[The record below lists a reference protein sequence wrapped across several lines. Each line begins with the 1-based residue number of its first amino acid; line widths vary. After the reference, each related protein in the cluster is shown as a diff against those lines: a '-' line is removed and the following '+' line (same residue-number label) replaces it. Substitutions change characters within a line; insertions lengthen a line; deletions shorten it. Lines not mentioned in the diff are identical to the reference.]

1 MAEPADIEDD
11 EDEEECPKCP
21 PVGAPAWMAT
31 FADMA
36 TLLMAF
42 FVLILS
48 FAEFNTPKFKMISG
62 SLKNAFGVQKT
73 VPVVEQPKGTTV
85 ISLEFS
91 PSPSPS
97 VTQEMTQET
106 TELQKPEIEV
116 DSKKED
122 SVDGDRQDDFGQN
135 QGTGQ
140 AGDMQG
146 ERTAAQMDAAELGAA
161 LQSAIQDGDVS
172 VEMLG
177 ENVVINF
184 PSPDDT
190 EKDLPSLLEETLA
203 ALAEARNA
211 SGQAESEILLG
222 GLEQQLKELSMAAN
236 AEGQG
241 PGPSAITQE
250 QEVREQAVMANA
262 TLTENQLAVAL
273 QDEIEQGLVT
283 VERRDGSVFVT
294 VGSGGA
300 FPSGSADLT
309 GAASDILSRVAFAS
323 MTSNSEVTVTGHT
336 DNVQISDGALYRDN
350 WDLAAARAASVVQSM
365 QSTGLVPAGKLK
377 AVSLGETKPVADN
390 DTAEGREKNR
400 RIEIEISF

>member
-1 MAEPADIEDD
+1 MAEALEVEDD
-11 EDEEECPKCP
+11 EEEECPKCP

-62 SLKNAFGVQKT
+62 SLKNAFGVQKV

-97 VTQEMTQET
+97 VTQEMTQQT
-106 TELQKPEIEV
+106 TEMQKPEIEI

-122 SVDGDRQDDFGQN
+122 SVDGNQQDNLGQD
-135 QGTGQ
+135 QGSGQ
-140 AGDMQG
+140 AGDTDG
-146 ERTAAQMDAAELGAA
+146 TLTAAQMDAAELGAA
-161 LQSAIQDGDVS
+161 LQAAIQDGDVS
-172 VEMLG
+172 VEMIG

-184 PSPDDT
+184 PSPDET
-190 EKDLPSLLEETLA
+190 QKDLPSLLEETLA

-211 SGQAESEILLG
+211 SGQADSEILLG
-222 GLEQQLKELSMAAN
+222 GLEQQLKQLAMAVTADSQGFGPSEKNEQEEILDQAVLAN
-236 AEGQG
+236 A
-241 PGPSAITQE
+241 
-250 QEVREQAVMANA
+250 N
-262 TLTENQLAVAL
+262 LTEMQLAVAL
-273 QDEIEQGLVT
+273 QDEIAQGLVT

-309 GAASDILSRVAFAS
+309 GAARDILSRVAYAS
-323 MTSNSEVTVTGHT
+323 MTGDSEVTVTGHT
-336 DNVQISDGALYRDN
+336 DDVPISGGLYRDN
-350 WDLAAARAASVVQSM
+350 WDLAAGRAASVVQSM
-365 QSTGLVPAGKLK
+365 QATGLVPAGKLK
-377 AVSLGETKPVADN
+377 AVSLGETKPIADN
-390 DTAEGREKNR
+390 ATAEGRDQNR
-400 RIEIEISF
+400 RIEIEISY

>member
-1 MAEPADIEDD
+1 MAEALEVEDD
-11 EDEEECPKCP
+11 EEEECPKCP

-62 SLKNAFGVQKT
+62 SLKNAFGVQKV

-97 VTQEMTQET
+97 VTQEMTQQT
-106 TELQKPEIEV
+106 TEMQKPEIEI

-122 SVDGDRQDDFGQN
+122 SVDGNQQDNFGQD
-135 QGTGQ
+135 QGSGQ
-140 AGDMQG
+140 AGDTDG
-146 ERTAAQMDAAELGAA
+146 TRTAAQMDAAELGAA
-161 LQSAIQDGDVS
+161 LQAAIQDGDVS
-172 VEMLG
+172 VEMIG

-184 PSPDDT
+184 PSPDET
-190 EKDLPSLLEETLA
+190 QKDLPSLLEETLA

-211 SGQAESEILLG
+211 SGQADSEILLG
-222 GLEQQLKELSMAAN
+222 GLEQQLKQLAMAVN
-236 AEGQG
+236 ADGQG
-241 PGPSAITQE
+241 FGPSAKTE
-250 QEVREQAVMANA
+250 QEEILDQAVLANA
-262 TLTENQLAVAL
+262 NLTEMQLAVAL
-273 QDEIEQGLVT
+273 QDEIAQGLVT

-309 GAASDILSRVAFAS
+309 GAARDILSRVAYAS
-323 MTSNSEVTVTGHT
+323 MTGDSEVTVTGHT
-336 DNVQISDGALYRDN
+336 DDVPISGGLYRDN
-350 WDLAAARAASVVQSM
+350 WDLAAGRAASVVQSM
-365 QSTGLVPAGKLK
+365 QATGLVPAGKLK
-377 AVSLGETKPVADN
+377 AVSLGETKPIADN
-390 DTAEGREKNR
+390 ATAEGRDQNR
-400 RIEIEISF
+400 RIEIEISY

>member
-1 MAEPADIEDD
+1 MAEALEVEDD
-11 EDEEECPKCP
+11 EEEECPKCP

-62 SLKNAFGVQKT
+62 SLKNAFGVQKV

-97 VTQEMTQET
+97 VTQEMTQQT
-106 TELQKPEIEV
+106 TEMQKPEIEI

-122 SVDGDRQDDFGQN
+122 SVDGNQQDNFGQD
-135 QGTGQ
+135 QGSGQ
-140 AGDMQG
+140 AGDTDG
-146 ERTAAQMDAAELGAA
+146 TRTAAQMDAAELGAA
-161 LQSAIQDGDVS
+161 LQAAIQDGDVS
-172 VEMLG
+172 VEMIG

-184 PSPDDT
+184 PSPDET
-190 EKDLPSLLEETLA
+190 QKDLPSLLEETLA

-211 SGQAESEILLG
+211 SGQADSEILLG
-222 GLEQQLKELSMAAN
+222 GLEQQLKQLAMAVN
-236 AEGQG
+236 SDGQG
-241 PGPSAITQE
+241 FGPSAKTE
-250 QEVREQAVMANA
+250 QEEILDQAVLANA
-262 TLTENQLAVAL
+262 NLTEMQLAVAL
-273 QDEIEQGLVT
+273 QDEIAQGLVT

-309 GAASDILSRVAFAS
+309 GAARDILSRVAYAS
-323 MTSNSEVTVTGHT
+323 MTGDSEVTVTGHT
-336 DNVQISDGALYRDN
+336 DDVPISAGGLYRDN
-350 WDLAAARAASVVQSM
+350 WDLAAGRAASVVQSM
-365 QSTGLVPAGKLK
+365 QSTGLVPAGKMK
-377 AVSLGETKPVADN
+377 AVSLGETKPIADN
-390 DTAEGREKNR
+390 ATPEGRDQNR
-400 RIEIEISF
+400 RIEIEISY

>member
-1 MAEPADIEDD
+1 MAEVVEVED
-11 EDEEECPKCP
+11 DEEECPKCP

-62 SLKNAFGVQKT
+62 SLKNAFGVQKV

-97 VTQEMTQET
+97 VTQEMTQQT
-106 TELQKPEIEV
+106 TEMQKPEIEI

-122 SVDGDRQDDFGQN
+122 SVDGNQQDNFGQD
-135 QGTGQ
+135 QGSGQ
-140 AGDMQG
+140 AGDTDG
-146 ERTAAQMDAAELGAA
+146 TLTAAQMDAAELGAA
-161 LQSAIQDGDVS
+161 LQAAIQDGDVS
-172 VEMLG
+172 VEMIG

-184 PSPDDT
+184 PSPDET
-190 EKDLPSLLEETLA
+190 QKDLPSLLEETLA

-211 SGQAESEILLG
+211 SGQADSEILLG
-222 GLEQQLKELSMAAN
+222 GLEQQLKQLAMAVNADSQGFGPSEKNEQEEIRDQAVLAN
-236 AEGQG
+236 A
-241 PGPSAITQE
+241 
-250 QEVREQAVMANA
+250 N
-262 TLTENQLAVAL
+262 LTEMQLAVAL
-273 QDEIEQGLVT
+273 QDEIAQGLVT

-309 GAASDILSRVAFAS
+309 GAARDILSRVAYAS
-323 MTSNSEVTVTGHT
+323 MTGDSEVTVTGHT
-336 DNVQISDGALYRDN
+336 DDVPISGGLYRDN
-350 WDLAAARAASVVQSM
+350 WDLAAGRAASVVQSM
-365 QSTGLVPAGKLK
+365 QATGLVPAGKLK
-377 AVSLGETKPVADN
+377 AVSLGETKPIADN
-390 DTAEGREKNR
+390 ATAEGRDQNR
-400 RIEIEISF
+400 RIEIEISY

>member
-1 MAEPADIEDD
+1 MAEVADMEEDD
-11 EDEEECPKCP
+11 DDECPKCP

-116 DSKKED
+116 DSKKEN
-122 SVDGDRQDDFGQN
+122 SVDGDRQNKFGQN
-135 QGTGQ
+135 EGTGQ
-140 AGDMQG
+140 ANDMQS
-146 ERTAAQMDAAELGAA
+146 ETSAAQMDAAELGAA
-161 LQSAIQDGDVS
+161 LKSAMQDGDVS
-172 VEMLG
+172 IEMLG

-184 PSPDDT
+184 PSPDKTD
-190 EKDLPSLLEETLA
+190 KDLPSLLKETLA

-211 SGQAESEILLG
+211 SGKAESEILMG
-222 GLEQQLKELSMAAN
+222 GLEQQLKELSMAVN
-236 AEGQG
+236 TEGKG
-241 PGPSAITQE
+241 PGPSSKTNE
-250 QEVREQAVMANA
+250 EEVREQAVLANA

-273 QDEIEQGLVT
+273 QDEIEQGLVSI
-283 VERRDGSVFVT
+283 ERRDGSVFVT

-309 GAASDILSRVAFAS
+309 GAATDILSRVAFAS
-323 MTSNSEVTVTGHT
+323 MTPNSEVTVTGHT
-336 DNVQISDGALYRDN
+336 DNVQISNGAIYRDN

-365 QSTGLVPAGKLK
+365 QTTGLVPAGKLK
-377 AVSLGETKPVADN
+377 AVSLGETRPVADN
-390 DTAEGREKNR
+390 DTPEGRKKNR

>member
-1 MAEPADIEDD
+1 MAEVVEVED
-11 EDEEECPKCP
+11 DEEECPKCP

-62 SLKNAFGVQKT
+62 SLKNAFGVQKV

-97 VTQEMTQET
+97 VTQEMTQQT
-106 TELQKPEIEV
+106 TEMQKPEIEI

-122 SVDGDRQDDFGQN
+122 SVDGNQQDNLGQD
-135 QGTGQ
+135 QGSGQ
-140 AGDMQG
+140 AGDTDG
-146 ERTAAQMDAAELGAA
+146 TLTAAQMDAAELGAA
-161 LQSAIQDGDVS
+161 LQAAIQDGDVS
-172 VEMLG
+172 VEMIG

-184 PSPDDT
+184 PSPDET
-190 EKDLPSLLEETLA
+190 QKDLPSLLEETLA

-211 SGQAESEILLG
+211 SGQADSEILLG
-222 GLEQQLKELSMAAN
+222 GLEQQLKQLAMAVNADNQGFGPSEKNEQEEIRDQAVLAN
-236 AEGQG
+236 A
-241 PGPSAITQE
+241 
-250 QEVREQAVMANA
+250 N
-262 TLTENQLAVAL
+262 LTEMQLAVAL
-273 QDEIEQGLVT
+273 QDEIAQGLVT

-309 GAASDILSRVAFAS
+309 GAARDILSRVAYAS
-323 MTSNSEVTVTGHT
+323 MTGDSEVTVTGHT
-336 DNVQISDGALYRDN
+336 DDVPISGGLYRDN
-350 WDLAAARAASVVQSM
+350 WDLAAGRAASVVQSM
-365 QSTGLVPAGKLK
+365 QATGLVPAGKLK
-377 AVSLGETKPVADN
+377 AVSLGETKPIADN
-390 DTAEGREKNR
+390 ATAEGRDQNR
-400 RIEIEISF
+400 RIEIEISY

>member
-1 MAEPADIEDD
+1 MAEVVEVED
-11 EDEEECPKCP
+11 DEEECPKCP

-62 SLKNAFGVQKT
+62 SLKNAFGVQKV

-97 VTQEMTQET
+97 VTQEMTQQT
-106 TELQKPEIEV
+106 TEMQKPEIEI

-122 SVDGDRQDDFGQN
+122 SVDGNQQDNLGQD
-135 QGTGQ
+135 QGSGQ
-140 AGDMQG
+140 AGDTDG
-146 ERTAAQMDAAELGAA
+146 TLTAAQMDAAELGAA
-161 LQSAIQDGDVS
+161 LQAAIQDGDVS
-172 VEMLG
+172 VEMIG

-184 PSPDDT
+184 PSPDET
-190 EKDLPSLLEETLA
+190 QKDLPSLLEETLA

-211 SGQAESEILLG
+211 SGQADSEILLG
-222 GLEQQLKELSMAAN
+222 GLEQQLKQLAMAVNADGQGFGPSEKNEQEEIRDQAVLAN
-236 AEGQG
+236 A
-241 PGPSAITQE
+241 
-250 QEVREQAVMANA
+250 N
-262 TLTENQLAVAL
+262 LTEMQLAVAL
-273 QDEIEQGLVT
+273 QDEIAQGLVT

-309 GAASDILSRVAFAS
+309 GAARDILSRVAYAS
-323 MTSNSEVTVTGHT
+323 MTGDSEVTVTGHT
-336 DNVQISDGALYRDN
+336 DDVPISGGLYRDN
-350 WDLAAARAASVVQSM
+350 WDLAAGRAASVVQSM
-365 QSTGLVPAGKLK
+365 QATGLVPAGKLK
-377 AVSLGETKPVADN
+377 AVSLGETKPIADN
-390 DTAEGREKNR
+390 ATAEGRDQNR
-400 RIEIEISF
+400 RIEIEISY

>member
-1 MAEPADIEDD
+1 MAEVVEVED
-11 EDEEECPKCP
+11 DEEECPKCP

-62 SLKNAFGVQKT
+62 SLKNAFGVQKV

-97 VTQEMTQET
+97 VTQEMTQQT
-106 TELQKPEIEV
+106 TEMQKPEIEI

-122 SVDGDRQDDFGQN
+122 SVDGNQQDNFGQD
-135 QGTGQ
+135 QGSGQ
-140 AGDMQG
+140 AGDTDG
-146 ERTAAQMDAAELGAA
+146 TRTAAQMDAAELGAA
-161 LQSAIQDGDVS
+161 LQAAIQDGDVS
-172 VEMLG
+172 VEMIG

-184 PSPDDT
+184 PSPDET
-190 EKDLPSLLEETLA
+190 QKDLPSLLEETLA

-211 SGQAESEILLG
+211 SGQADSEILLG
-222 GLEQQLKELSMAAN
+222 GLEQQLKQLAMAVNADGQGFGPSEKNEQEEIRDQAVLAN
-236 AEGQG
+236 A
-241 PGPSAITQE
+241 
-250 QEVREQAVMANA
+250 N
-262 TLTENQLAVAL
+262 LTEMQLAVAL
-273 QDEIEQGLVT
+273 QDEIAQGLVT

-309 GAASDILSRVAFAS
+309 GAARDILSRVAYAS
-323 MTSNSEVTVTGHT
+323 MTGDSEVTVTGHT
-336 DNVQISDGALYRDN
+336 DDVPISGGLYRDN
-350 WDLAAARAASVVQSM
+350 WDLAAGRAASVVQSM
-365 QSTGLVPAGKLK
+365 QATGLVPAGKLK
-377 AVSLGETKPVADN
+377 AVSLGETKPIADN
-390 DTAEGREKNR
+390 ATAEGRDQNR
-400 RIEIEISF
+400 RIEIEISY

>member
-1 MAEPADIEDD
+1 MAEALEVEDD
-11 EDEEECPKCP
+11 EEEECPKCP

-62 SLKNAFGVQKT
+62 SLKNAFGVQKV

-97 VTQEMTQET
+97 VTQEMTQQT
-106 TELQKPEIEV
+106 TEMQKPEIEI

-122 SVDGDRQDDFGQN
+122 SIDGNQQDNFGQD
-135 QGTGQ
+135 QGSGQ
-140 AGDMQG
+140 AGDTDG
-146 ERTAAQMDAAELGAA
+146 TRTAAQMDAAELGAA
-161 LQSAIQDGDVS
+161 LQAAIQDGDVS
-172 VEMLG
+172 VEMIG

-184 PSPDDT
+184 PSPDET
-190 EKDLPSLLEETLA
+190 QKDLPSLLEETLA

-211 SGQAESEILLG
+211 SGQADSEILLG
-222 GLEQQLKELSMAAN
+222 GLEQQLKQLAMAVNADGQGFGPSEKNEQEEIRDQAVLAN
-236 AEGQG
+236 A
-241 PGPSAITQE
+241 
-250 QEVREQAVMANA
+250 N
-262 TLTENQLAVAL
+262 LTEMQLAVAL
-273 QDEIEQGLVT
+273 QDEIAQGLVT

-309 GAASDILSRVAFAS
+309 GAARDILSRVAYAS
-323 MTSNSEVTVTGHT
+323 MTGDSEVTVTGHT
-336 DNVQISDGALYRDN
+336 DDVPISGGLYRDN
-350 WDLAAARAASVVQSM
+350 WDLAAGRAASVVQSM
-365 QSTGLVPAGKLK
+365 QATGLVPAGKLK
-377 AVSLGETKPVADN
+377 AVSLGETKPIADN
-390 DTAEGREKNR
+390 ATAEGRDQNR
-400 RIEIEISF
+400 RIEIEISY

>member
-1 MAEPADIEDD
+1 MAEVVEVED
-11 EDEEECPKCP
+11 DEEECPKCP

-62 SLKNAFGVQKT
+62 SLKNAFGVQKV

-97 VTQEMTQET
+97 VTQEMTQQT
-106 TELQKPEIEV
+106 TEMQKPEIEI

-122 SVDGDRQDDFGQN
+122 SVDGNQQDNFGQD
-135 QGTGQ
+135 QGSGQ
-140 AGDMQG
+140 AGDMDGTQ
-146 ERTAAQMDAAELGAA
+146 TAAQMDAAELGAA
-161 LQSAIQDGDVS
+161 LQAAIQDGDVS
-172 VEMLG
+172 VEMIG

-184 PSPDDT
+184 PSPDET
-190 EKDLPSLLEETLA
+190 QKDLPSLLEETLA

-211 SGQAESEILLG
+211 SGQADSEILLG
-222 GLEQQLKELSMAAN
+222 GLEQQLKQLAMAVNADGQGFGPSEKNEQEEIRDQAVLAN
-236 AEGQG
+236 A
-241 PGPSAITQE
+241 
-250 QEVREQAVMANA
+250 N
-262 TLTENQLAVAL
+262 LTEMQLAVAL
-273 QDEIEQGLVT
+273 QDEIAQGLVT

-309 GAASDILSRVAFAS
+309 GAARDILSRVAYAS
-323 MTSNSEVTVTGHT
+323 MTGDSEVTVTGHT
-336 DNVQISDGALYRDN
+336 DDVPISVGGLYRDN

-377 AVSLGETKPVADN
+377 AVSLGETKPIADN
-390 DTAEGREKNR
+390 ATAEGRDSNR
-400 RIEIEISF
+400 RIEIEISY

>member
-1 MAEPADIEDD
+1 MAEVE
-11 EDEEECPKCP
+11 EVEGDEEECPKCP

-62 SLKNAFGVQKT
+62 SLKNAFGVQKV

-97 VTQEMTQET
+97 VTQEMTQQT
-106 TELQKPEIEV
+106 TEMQKPEIEI

-122 SVDGDRQDDFGQN
+122 SVDGNQQDNFGQD
-135 QGTGQ
+135 QGSGQ
-140 AGDMQG
+140 AGDTDG
-146 ERTAAQMDAAELGAA
+146 TRTAAQMDAAELGAA
-161 LQSAIQDGDVS
+161 LQAAIQDGDVS
-172 VEMLG
+172 VEMIG

-184 PSPDDT
+184 PSPDET
-190 EKDLPSLLEETLA
+190 QKDLPSLLEETLA

-211 SGQAESEILLG
+211 SGQADSEILLG
-222 GLEQQLKELSMAAN
+222 GLEQQLKQLAMAVNADSQGFGPSEKNEQEEIRDQAMLAN
-236 AEGQG
+236 A
-241 PGPSAITQE
+241 
-250 QEVREQAVMANA
+250 N
-262 TLTENQLAVAL
+262 LTEMQLAVAL
-273 QDEIEQGLVT
+273 QDEIAQGLVT

-309 GAASDILSRVAFAS
+309 GAARDILSRVAYAS
-323 MTSNSEVTVTGHT
+323 MTGDSEVTVTGHT
-336 DNVQISDGALYRDN
+336 DDVPISGGLYRDN
-350 WDLAAARAASVVQSM
+350 WDLAAGRAASVVQSM
-365 QSTGLVPAGKLK
+365 QATGLVPAGKLK
-377 AVSLGETKPVADN
+377 AVSLGETKPIADN
-390 DTAEGREKNR
+390 ATAEGRDQNR
-400 RIEIEISF
+400 RIEIEISY

>member
-1 MAEPADIEDD
+1 MASKKKDD
-11 EDEEECPKCP
+11 CPECGT
-21 PVGAPAWMAT
+21 GAPMWMAT

-62 SLKNAFGVQKT
+62 SLKNAFGVQKV

-97 VTQEMTQET
+97 VTQEMTQQT
-106 TELQKPEIEV
+106 TEMQKPEIEI

-122 SVDGDRQDDFGQN
+122 SVDGNQQDNLGQD
-135 QGTGQ
+135 QGSGQ
-140 AGDMQG
+140 AGDTDG
-146 ERTAAQMDAAELGAA
+146 TLTAAQMDAAELGAA
-161 LQSAIQDGDVS
+161 LQAAIQDGDVS
-172 VEMLG
+172 VEMIG

-184 PSPDDT
+184 PSPDET
-190 EKDLPSLLEETLA
+190 QKDLPSLLEETLA

-211 SGQAESEILLG
+211 SGQADSEILLG
-222 GLEQQLKELSMAAN
+222 GLEQQLKQLAMAVNADSQGFGPSEKNEQEEIRDQAVLAN
-236 AEGQG
+236 A
-241 PGPSAITQE
+241 
-250 QEVREQAVMANA
+250 N
-262 TLTENQLAVAL
+262 LTEMQLAVAL
-273 QDEIEQGLVT
+273 QDEIAQGLVT

-309 GAASDILSRVAFAS
+309 GAARDILSRVAYAS
-323 MTSNSEVTVTGHT
+323 MTGDSEVTVTGHT
-336 DNVQISDGALYRDN
+336 DDVPISGGLYRDN
-350 WDLAAARAASVVQSM
+350 WDLAAGRAASVVQSM
-365 QSTGLVPAGKLK
+365 QATGLVPAGKLK
-377 AVSLGETKPVADN
+377 AVSLGETKPIADN
-390 DTAEGREKNR
+390 ATAEGRDQNR
-400 RIEIEISF
+400 RIEIEISY

>member
-1 MAEPADIEDD
+1 MAEVVEVED
-11 EDEEECPKCP
+11 DEEECPKCP

-62 SLKNAFGVQKT
+62 SLKNAFGVQKV

-97 VTQEMTQET
+97 VTQEMTQQT
-106 TELQKPEIEV
+106 TEMQKPEIEI

-122 SVDGDRQDDFGQN
+122 SVDGNQQDNFGQD
-135 QGTGQ
+135 QGSGQ
-140 AGDMQG
+140 AGDTDG
-146 ERTAAQMDAAELGAA
+146 TRTAAQMDAAELGAA
-161 LQSAIQDGDVS
+161 LQAAIQDGDVS
-172 VEMLG
+172 VEMIG

-184 PSPDDT
+184 PSPDET
-190 EKDLPSLLEETLA
+190 QKDLPSLLEETLA

-211 SGQAESEILLG
+211 SGQADSEILLG
-222 GLEQQLKELSMAAN
+222 GLEQQLKQLAMAVNADSQGFGPSEKNEQEEIRDQAVLAN
-236 AEGQG
+236 A
-241 PGPSAITQE
+241 
-250 QEVREQAVMANA
+250 N
-262 TLTENQLAVAL
+262 LTEMQLAVAL
-273 QDEIEQGLVT
+273 QDEIAQGLVT

-309 GAASDILSRVAFAS
+309 GAARDILSRVAYAS
-323 MTSNSEVTVTGHT
+323 MTGDSKVTVTGHT
-336 DNVQISDGALYRDN
+336 DDVPISGGLYRDN
-350 WDLAAARAASVVQSM
+350 WDLAAGRAASVVQSM
-365 QSTGLVPAGKLK
+365 QATGLVPAGKLK
-377 AVSLGETKPVADN
+377 AVSLGETKPIADN
-390 DTAEGREKNR
+390 ATAEGRDQNR
-400 RIEIEISF
+400 RIEIEISY

>member
-1 MAEPADIEDD
+1 MAEALEVEDD
-11 EDEEECPKCP
+11 EEEECPKCP

-62 SLKNAFGVQKT
+62 SLKNAFGVQKV

-97 VTQEMTQET
+97 VTQEMTQQT
-106 TELQKPEIEV
+106 TEMQKPEIEI

-122 SVDGDRQDDFGQN
+122 SVDGNQQDNLGQD
-135 QGTGQ
+135 QGSGQ
-140 AGDMQG
+140 AGDTDG
-146 ERTAAQMDAAELGAA
+146 TLTAAQMDAAELGAA
-161 LQSAIQDGDVS
+161 LQAAIQDGDVS
-172 VEMLG
+172 VEMIG

-184 PSPDDT
+184 PSPDET
-190 EKDLPSLLEETLA
+190 QKDLPSLLEETLA

-211 SGQAESEILLG
+211 SGQADSEILLG
-222 GLEQQLKELSMAAN
+222 GLEQQLKQLAMAVNADSQGFGPSEKNEQEEIRDQAVLAN
-236 AEGQG
+236 A
-241 PGPSAITQE
+241 
-250 QEVREQAVMANA
+250 N
-262 TLTENQLAVAL
+262 LTEMQLAVAL
-273 QDEIEQGLVT
+273 QDEIAQGLVT

-309 GAASDILSRVAFAS
+309 GAARDILSRVAYAS
-323 MTSNSEVTVTGHT
+323 MTGDSEVTVTGHT
-336 DNVQISDGALYRDN
+336 DDVPISGGLYRDN
-350 WDLAAARAASVVQSM
+350 WDLAAGRAASVVQSM
-365 QSTGLVPAGKLK
+365 QATGLVPAGKLK
-377 AVSLGETKPVADN
+377 AVSLGETKPIADN
-390 DTAEGREKNR
+390 ATAEGRDQNR
-400 RIEIEISF
+400 RIEIEISY

>member
-1 MAEPADIEDD
+1 MAEVVEVED
-11 EDEEECPKCP
+11 DEEECPKCP

-62 SLKNAFGVQKT
+62 SLKNAFGVQKV

-97 VTQEMTQET
+97 VTQEMTQQT
-106 TELQKPEIEV
+106 TEMQKPEIEI

-122 SVDGDRQDDFGQN
+122 SVDGNQQDNFGQD
-135 QGTGQ
+135 QGSGQ
-140 AGDMQG
+140 AGDTDG
-146 ERTAAQMDAAELGAA
+146 TRTAAQMDAAELGAA
-161 LQSAIQDGDVS
+161 LQAAIQDGDVS
-172 VEMLG
+172 VEMIG

-184 PSPDDT
+184 PSPDET
-190 EKDLPSLLEETLA
+190 QKDLPSLLEETLA

-211 SGQAESEILLG
+211 SGQADSEILLG
-222 GLEQQLKELSMAAN
+222 GLEQQLKQLAMAVNADSQGFGPSEKNEQEEIRDQAVLAN
-236 AEGQG
+236 A
-241 PGPSAITQE
+241 
-250 QEVREQAVMANA
+250 N
-262 TLTENQLAVAL
+262 LTEMQLAVAL
-273 QDEIEQGLVT
+273 QDEIAQGLVT

-309 GAASDILSRVAFAS
+309 GAARDILSRVAYAS
-323 MTSNSEVTVTGHT
+323 MTGDSEVTVTGHT
-336 DNVQISDGALYRDN
+336 DDVPISGGLYRDN
-350 WDLAAARAASVVQSM
+350 WDLAAGRAASVVQSM
-365 QSTGLVPAGKLK
+365 QATGLVPAGKLK
-377 AVSLGETKPVADN
+377 AVSLGETKPIADN
-390 DTAEGREKNR
+390 ATAEGRDQNR
-400 RIEIEISF
+400 RIEIEISY

>member
-1 MAEPADIEDD
+1 MAEVVEVED
-11 EDEEECPKCP
+11 DEEECPKCP

-62 SLKNAFGVQKT
+62 SLKNAFGVQKV

-97 VTQEMTQET
+97 VTQEMTQQT
-106 TELQKPEIEV
+106 TEMQKPEIEI

-122 SVDGDRQDDFGQN
+122 SVDGNQQDNFGQD
-135 QGTGQ
+135 QGSGQ
-140 AGDMQG
+140 AGDTDG
-146 ERTAAQMDAAELGAA
+146 TRTAAQMDAAELGAA
-161 LQSAIQDGDVS
+161 LQAAIQDGDVS
-172 VEMLG
+172 VEMIG

-184 PSPDDT
+184 PSPDET
-190 EKDLPSLLEETLA
+190 QKDLPSLLEETLA

-211 SGQAESEILLG
+211 SGQADSEILLG
-222 GLEQQLKELSMAAN
+222 GLEQQLKQLAMAVNADGQGFGPSEKNEQEEIRDQAVLAN
-236 AEGQG
+236 A
-241 PGPSAITQE
+241 
-250 QEVREQAVMANA
+250 N
-262 TLTENQLAVAL
+262 LTEMQLAAAL
-273 QDEIEQGLVT
+273 QDEIAQGLVT

-309 GAASDILSRVAFAS
+309 GAARDILSRVAYAS
-323 MTSNSEVTVTGHT
+323 MTGDSEVTVTGHT
-336 DNVQISDGALYRDN
+336 DDVPISGGLYRDN
-350 WDLAAARAASVVQSM
+350 WDLAAGRAASVVQSM
-365 QSTGLVPAGKLK
+365 QATGLVPAGKLK
-377 AVSLGETKPVADN
+377 AVSLGETKPIADN
-390 DTAEGREKNR
+390 ATAEGRDQNR
-400 RIEIEISF
+400 RIEIEISY

>member
-1 MAEPADIEDD
+1 
-11 EDEEECPKCP
+11 
-21 PVGAPAWMAT
+21 
-31 FADMA
+31 
-36 TLLMAF
+36 
-42 FVLILS
+42 LS

-106 TELQKPEIEV
+106 TEVQKPEIEV

-241 PGPSAITQE
+241 PGPSAIKQE

-309 GAASDILSRVAFAS
+309 GAATDILSRVAFAS